1 MIIAIDGESATGKS
15 TLAKL
20 LSKKLKF
27 KYLNTGMIYR
37 VLTYY
42 LLKNQIKENQLGKIK
57 EALKKIDIKL
67 NFINHNQRI
76 FIFDKDYTRY
86 INLPLVQKNVS
97 KFSKIKA
104 VRQVCLKLQRNF
116 AKNNNIIVEGRDI
129 GSVVYPNANIKFFIT
144 CDINVRA
151 KRRFDDLI
159 KTGQNVT
166 LEEVKNDLIARDN
179 NDTFRKESP
188 LKISDGALI
197 IDTTQKTIQQTLE
210 IMIKY
215 IKEKL

>member
-151 KRRFDDLI
+151 QRRFDDLI